1 MAFEATKQQQD
12 AIDAKGTVL
21 VSAAAGSGKTAV
33 LVERVIKLLTREIN
47 PVDADK
53 LLIVTFT
60 NAAAAEMRTRI
71 EKRLDEECDKHPI
84 NRRLLRQ
91 QLMLQSAK
99 ICTIDAFCIELVRD
113 NFYVLD
119 VQPDFKIIDPGTA
132 NPVKF
137 EIASDVITS
146 NYKNKDKVFLDLA
159 ASLMAENGDDFFVK
173 TMLRIY
179 ENSCCMPF
187 PEKWLNDVANMY
199 QNSDDPK
206 TNIWAQVAFGYTK
219 DILSGAADELTTAI
233 NEMIGNEMA
242 EKFCKDL
249 FLQTNKIIS
258 DAIESADKCD
268 WDKLYEFC
276 WNYKMPAFGG
286 KITKMQD
293 EYLKNFLKSV
303 RENLNETIKSL
314 GKLFIEEWDII
325 VKLQNGSAEIVSK
338 LADMVLEFGEV
349 FKAELKS
356 RNMLTFDM
364 VEHLALSLLC
374 RISADGNIELTEHAD
389 EICKSYYEVLVDE
402 YQDTNN
408 LQNALFY
415 ALSDKG
421 NHFFIVGD
429 VKQSIY
435 GFRHAN
441 PENFLERKESYPQ
454 YNGKISPSKI
464 ILGANF
470 RSRTEVCNY
479 INFFF
484 GRMMQKA
491 TGTLDYNDEEMLIPS
506 ASFPENE
513 ESEVETHF
521 LELNDG
527 EDSRS
532 VQEGVYIAQYIKSV
546 MEKEPFLRDKSNP
559 EVLRKAKY
567 SDFTILLR
575 ATSKQAPDYVAELR
589 KRGIPTIY
597 DSGNFYQTVEIMTV
611 ISLLKT
617 IDNPTRDVTLLACMS
632 SVIFGF
638 SFDEIA
644 TICAENK
651 AATILASVTLSANNG
666 NASCKLFLNTLKE
679 YRNMSATMPVGR
691 LLSEIYKRT
700 AIPEMMS
707 VLEEGDRRRAN
718 LQALQNYA
726 DEYEQYENAGL
737 SGFLR
742 YLDRLNDSGNI
753 KSGGVPS
760 GNSAVR
766 IMTIHSSKGLQF
778 PICIIAAISKQFN
791 KNDQNAGILISEK
804 YGIGMKYT
812 DNETDTKYNTLSRQ
826 AISIDTKR
834 QDIAEELRLLYVAMT
849 RAEEKLVMVISH
861 KNLKD
866 VIKKNAGKTGI
877 NTLSTGIVS
886 PAEVLSAQSYS
897 DWIITASLLH
907 PNAKQ
912 LCEFADIN
920 HSPLNGDFG
929 NMKIVI
935 GKTENDCVISEKI
948 GIKAESDDKIV
959 KMISDRLSFKYEYEE
974 LCNISAKATVTE
986 ILNEE
991 EDDSFRFSRRPECIS
1006 KSGLTP
1012 SERGTAAHRFM
1023 QYVDFIKVKISVKSE
1038 IERLIEWEYLSE
1050 REAAALDVNSLEQ
1063 FFKSDL
1069 CSRIEKS
1076 NMIKREQNFL
1086 CEMPAIEDKPN
1097 DEQIIVQGC
1106 VDCVFAEDDGLVV
1119 VDFKTSRLKTDQEFR
1134 DKYVK
1139 QLEIYGKAMGE
1150 TYNLPIKEKV
1160 IYSLYLNKSISI

>member
-1 MAFEATKQQQD
+1 MAFKATKQQQD

-33 LVERVIKLLTREIN
+33 LVERVIKLLTRAVD

-71 EKRLDEECDKHPI
+71 EKRLDEECDKNPK

-99 ICTIDAFCIELVRD
+99 ICTIDSFCIELVRD
-113 NFYVLD
+113 NFYVLE

-132 NPVKF
+132 NPLKL

-146 NYKNKDKVFLDLA
+146 NYANKDKIFLDLA
-159 ASLMAENGDDFFVK
+159 ASLNADYGDSFFVN
-173 TMLRIY
+173 TILRIY

-187 PEKWLNDVANMY
+187 PEKWLVDVANMY
-199 QNSDDPK
+199 QNADLPD
-206 TNIWAQVAFGYTK
+206 TNIWAQLAFSYAK
-219 DILSGAADELTTAI
+219 DILSGAADELSTAI
-233 NEMIGNEMA
+233 RDMSGNEIA
-242 EKFCKDL
+242 ETVCKDL
-249 FLQTNKIIS
+249 FKQTSEQIVEALHSVDN
-258 DAIESADKCD
+258 CD
-268 WDKLYEFC
+268 WNKLYEFC
-276 WNYKMPAFGG
+276 WNFKMPAFGV
-286 KITKMQD
+286 KIKKMQD
-293 EYLKNFLKSV
+293 EALKDLLKSV
-303 RENLNETIKSL
+303 RENVNMTIENL
-314 GKLFIEEWDII
+314 AKLFFEEWDTISS
-325 VKLQNGSAEIVSK
+325 LQNASAKIVSK
-338 LADMVLEFGEV
+338 LADMVLEFSNV
-349 FKAELKS
+349 FKAELKN

-374 RISADGNIELTEHAD
+374 RISDDGTVEPTEHAN

-408 LQNALFY
+408 LQDALFY
-415 ALSDKG
+415 ALSDGGK
-421 NHFFIVGD
+421 HLFMVGD

-441 PENFLERKESYPQ
+441 PENFLARKESYPP
-454 YNGKISPSKI
+454 YNGEISPSKI

-470 RSRTEVCNY
+470 RSRTEVCDY

-491 TGTLDYNDEEMLIPS
+491 TGTLDYNDEEKLIPS
-506 ASFPENE
+506 AAFPENE
-513 ESEVETHF
+513 VQAVETHF
-521 LELNDG
+521 VDINDG
-527 EDSRS
+527 EDSRAA
-532 VQEGVYIAQYIKSV
+532 QEGIYIAQYIKSV
-546 MEKEPFLRDKSNP
+546 MEKEPFLRDKLNP
-559 EVLRKAKY
+559 TSLRKARY

-575 ATSKQAPDYVAELR
+575 SLSARAPDYVSELR
-589 KRGIPTIY
+589 KRGIPTVY
-597 DSGNFYQTVEIMTV
+597 DSGDFYETVEIMTV

-617 IDNPTRDVTLLACMS
+617 IDNPTRDVPLLSCMS
-632 SVIFGF
+632 SVVFGF

-644 TICAENK
+644 TIRAKNK
-651 AATILASVTLSANNG
+651 AATILASVTLAANSG
-666 NASCKLFLNTLKE
+666 NSGCKLFLDTLKE
-679 YRNMSATMPVGR
+679 YRNMASTMPIGR

-718 LQALQNYA
+718 LQSLQNYA
-726 DEYEQYENAGL
+726 DEYEQYDNAGL

-742 YLDRLNDSGNI
+742 YLDRLYDSGNI

-760 GNSAVR
+760 GNDAVR
-766 IMTIHSSKGLQF
+766 LMSIHASKGLQF
-778 PICIIAAISKQFN
+778 PICIIAGISNKFN
-791 KNDQNAGILISEK
+791 NSDSISSILISEK
-804 YGIGMKYT
+804 FGIGMKYT
-812 DNETDTKYNTLSRQ
+812 DSESDTKYNTLSRQ
-826 AISIDTKR
+826 AISIDSQR
-834 QDIAEELRLLYVAMT
+834 HNIAEELRLLYVAMT
-849 RAEEKLVMVISH
+849 RAEEKLVMVVSH
-861 KNLKD
+861 KNLEK
-866 VIKKNAGKTGI
+866 VIKNRAAKLGS

-886 PAEVLSAQSYS
+886 PAEVLSAGSYS
-897 DWIITASLLH
+897 DWIITSSLLH
-907 PNAKQ
+907 PNAKE
-912 LCEFADIN
+912 LCEFANIN
-920 HSPLNGDFG
+920 PSPLIGEFG
-929 NMKIVI
+929 NIKIVI
-935 GKTENDCVISEKI
+935 GKTETDCAETEQVD
-948 GIKAESDDKIV
+948 IKAEAETQIV
-959 KMISDRLSFKYEYEE
+959 QMISDRLSFQYKYKE

-986 ILNEE
+986 MLNEE
-991 EDDSFRFSRRPECIS
+991 DDASFRFMCRPECMS

-1023 QYVDFIKVKISVKSE
+1023 QFVDFENAKLGVQSE
-1038 IERLIEWEYLSE
+1038 IDRLIEWEYLSE
-1050 REAAALDVNSLEQ
+1050 REAAALDVNALKQ
-1063 FFKSDL
+1063 FFKSEL

-1076 NMIKREQNFL
+1076 NMKKREQNFL
-1086 CEMPAIEDKPN
+1086 CEMPAIPDKPN
-1097 DEQIIVQGC
+1097 GEQIIVQGC

-1139 QLEIYGKAMGE
+1139 QLQIYSKAMSE
-1150 TYNLPIKEKV
+1150 TYNLPIKEQI